1 VVNELRACA
10 RYAGMCQAH
19 TLSLSLSER
28 ERESAR
34 GGGGGGERERDSER
48 KRESALCLTVTLL
61 CRVHDWLYIQEI
73 KVSCGA
79 EGSTHDIRSGREAD
93 GGLRAARGLG

>member
-1 VVNELRACA
+1 MSCGHVPDMRVCA
-10 RYAGMCQAH
+10 RH
-19 TLSLSLSER
+19 ILSRSRSLSES
-28 ERESAR
+28 ERAR
-34 GGGGGGERERDSER
+34 AEGGGGGGLTDSER